1 LTQYL
6 PRPEQY
12 KTQYSEC
19 KKKDNKPTGQKEKEE
34 EKKMN
39 TNMKELN
46 INELEQ
52 VSGGEPV
59 TLAAIGLGTACVCLI
74 VEGIKFGKKIY
85 KDVTSK

>member
-1 LTQYL
+1 MQKE
-6 PRPEQY
+6 R
-12 KTQYSEC
+12 
-19 KKKDNKPTGQKEKEE
+19 KKPAGQKEKEE
-34 EKKMN
+34 EMKMN
-39 TNMKELN
+39 TNMNELN

-59 TLAAIGLGTACVCLI
+59 TLAAIALGTACVCLV